1 MRQLSKTVRG
11 IQRSP
16 IRTMKDAAAAYPDS
30 IHLEL
35 GQPDFPTPPHVIEAA
50 CQAAQHEYTGYTAN
64 AGMLALRQ
72 AVVTKLE
79 RENGYTAPVD
89 GIVVTVGA
97 MEAVF
102 ASMAV
107 LLDPDDE
114 VLVPN
119 PGYGNFCMAAH
130 VLNAKPIHYPT
141 IPDRGFVP
149 DIDLLEKLITDR
161 TRVLLVSSPSN
172 PTGAVYDER
181 TLRDLYEFCV
191 RHDLYMISDET
202 YDQLVF
208 EGEHIS
214 PARWDRDGRVISIYT
229 TSKTYAM
236 TGWRVGFVV
245 ASPEVAAAII
255 KVQEPIVS
263 CVNTVA
269 QHAAIGALLGPQDC
283 VDAMRNEY
291 RQRRDLAV
299 ALADEL
305 GLEVSYPHGAFYLL
319 ANISASGQDSI
330 PFCQGLLEAEHL
342 AVAPGSSFGSVLD
355 SYVRISLCA
364 GPAELKEGLTRLAR
378 YLRRQAKE
386 LAAKGTS
393 ETIRVTA

>member
-16 IRTMKDAAAAYPDS
+16 IRAMKDAAAAYPDA

-72 AVVTKLE
+72 AVVAKLE
-79 RENGYTAPVD
+79 RENGYSAPVE
-89 GIVVTVGA
+89 GVVVTIGA

-107 LLDPDDE
+107 LLDPGDE
-114 VLVPN
+114 ILIPN
-119 PGYGNFCMAAH
+119 PGYGNFGMAAH
-130 VLNAKPIHYPT
+130 VLSAKPLRYPT
-141 IPDRGFVP
+141 FPHRDFVP
-149 DIDLLEKLITDR
+149 DMDALEDMVTDR

-181 TLRDLYEFCV
+181 TLRGLYDFCV

-214 PARWDRDGRVISIYT
+214 PAQWDRDGRVISIYT

-236 TGWRVGFVV
+236 TGWRVGFAV

-269 QHAAIGALLGPQDC
+269 QYAAIGALLGPQDC
-283 VDAMRNEY
+283 VDAMRDEY

-299 ALADEL
+299 ALANEL
-305 GLEVSYPHGAFYLL
+305 GLDVSYPHGAFYLL
-319 ANISASGQDSI
+319 VDISASRQDSI

-355 SYVRISLCA
+355 GYVRISLCA
-364 GPAELKEGLTRLAR
+364 GPAELKQGLTRLAR
-378 YLRRQAKE
+378 HLCRQAHDLAKE
-386 LAAKGTS
+386 EPS
-393 ETIRVTA
+393 EAIRVRA